1 MTSARQIRV
10 NRANARASTGPRS
23 AKGKARASQN
33 ARRHGLSLSIYLQ
46 PTLSAEAEN
55 LAREIAGERV
65 AAAEIF
71 ECSRRIAEAQIEL
84 NRVRQARLDLL
95 ARDLSTE
102 KYLRTSGKLLKLVV
116 TYARRYG
123 PTTPLPPEVVRLIRP
138 EGAEK
143 FAYILRD
150 LTKQLA
156 ALDRYE
162 RRALSRRKFAI
173 RELDALRQLPTL

>member
-1 MTSARQIRV
+1 MTSVRQLEA

-23 AKGKARASQN
+23 LRGKSRSAQN
-33 ARRHGLSLSIYLQ
+33 ARRHGLSLSIHLQ

-55 LAREIAGERV
+55 LAREVAGKRV

-95 ARDLSTE
+95 ARDLSDE
-102 KYLRTSGKLLKLVV
+102 KYRPKSDKRCAQALDLLA
-116 TYARRYG
+116 TYARLYG
-123 PTTPLPPEVVRLIRP
+123 PTTPLPSEVAQLVHEALEWSP

-150 LTKQLA
+150 LTRQLA

-162 RRALSRRKFAI
+162 RPLAPQVCHSR
-173 RELDALRQLPTL
+173 T